1 MSLGDYLHGGY
12 VHNRRVRV
20 LRDHLAE
27 LIPRK
32 ARVLDVGCGDGLL
45 ARRIME
51 QRPDVEIRGI
61 DVLVRP
67 RTHVPVDG
75 FDGQVIPYGDHSFD
89 AVMLVDVLHHLDDP
103 MVLLR
108 QAIRVAR
115 RTIVIKDH
123 TCDGLFARPTL
134 RFMDQVGNARH
145 GVTLPYNY
153 WSRRQWLEAFAALDL
168 TIGAWRKDLGLY
180 PRAADWL
187 FGRSLHFIVR
197 IDLAEGKG

>member
-1 MSLGDYLHGGY
+1 MSLTEFVHGGY

-32 ARVLDVGCGDGLL
+32 ARVVDVGCGDGLL

-61 DVLVRP
+61 DVLVR
-67 RTHVPVDG
+67 RGTHVPVDG
-75 FDGQVIPYGDHSFD
+75 FDGQVIPYGDNSFD
-89 AVMLVDVLHHLDDP
+89 TVMLVDVLHHLEDP

-115 RTIVIKDH
+115 RTIMIKDH
-123 TCDGLFARPTL
+123 TCDGLFARRTL

-145 GVTLPYNY
+145 GVSLPYNY
-153 WSRRQWLEAFAALDL
+153 WSRRQWLEAFATLDL
-168 TIGAWRKDLGLY
+168 TIDVWRKDLGLY
-180 PRAADWL
+180 PWAANWL
-187 FGRSLHFIVR
+187 FGRSLHFIAR
-197 IDLAEGKG
+197 IDLAKGKG